1 MLITPGPLL
10 ATINTP
16 DDLRKLDKSRL
27 FQLADELRQFIID
40 DVSVFGGHFGASLGV
55 VELTVAL
62 HYVFNTPDDKL
73 IWDVG
78 HQAYGHKILTGR
90 RERFHTNRFYKG
102 LSGFPKRKESEYD
115 AFGVGHSSTS
125 ISAALGMAV
134 ASQLQGNHERHH
146 IAVIGDGAMTAGE
159 AFEGMNHAGAT
170 DSNLLIVLN
179 DNCISID
186 PNVGALREYLTDIT
200 TSQTYNKVK
209 EEVWNLLGK
218 MSKFGKSAQEIVSKV
233 ESSIKSSLL
242 DQSNLFESLNLRYF
256 GPIDGHDIDHLTSVL
271 DDLKK
276 IPGPKLLHV
285 LTVKGKGYGPA
296 EKDQT
301 KWHAPGLFDKV
312 TGVIQ
317 KKVYDT
323 PQPPKYQDVFG
334 NTLVE
339 LAEQN
344 PLIVGVTPAMPSGSS
359 MNIMMKVMPKRAF
372 DVGIAE
378 QHAVT
383 FSAGMAAQGEIVFC
397 NIYSTFMQRAYDQV
411 IHDVCIQELPVVFCL
426 DRAGFA
432 GADGPTHHGAYDI
445 AFMRCIPN
453 MIVAA
458 PMNEQELR
466 NMMYTAQSEKI
477 QQGKLAFT
485 IRYPRGEGVMPNWKT
500 PFEAQEIGKGRLIS
514 EGEEVAILTI
524 GHIGN
529 YAVDAVAML
538 AKEGIQP
545 AHYDMRY
552 VKPLDEALL
561 HQIFSRFDKVL
572 TVEDGCLMGGFGSAV
587 LEFMAN
593 HGYMARVKRL
603 GIPDA
608 VVEHGEQMQLHAECG
623 FDPQGIA
630 SAVRELIFT
639 GRTVAI

>member
-90 RERFHTNRFYKG
+90 REKFHTNRFYKG

-285 LTVKGKGYGPA
+285 LTVKGKGYAPA

-411 IHDVCIQELPVVFCL
+411 IHDVCIQELPVIFCL

-466 NMMYTAQSEKI
+466 NMMYTAQSEKV
-477 QQGKLAFT
+477 QQGKHAFT

-529 YAVDAVAML
+529 YAVDAVTML

-608 VVEHGEQMQLHAECG
+608 VVEHGEQIQLHNECG

-630 SAVRELIFT
+630 NAVRELIFT
-639 GRTVAI
+639 GRTVVI